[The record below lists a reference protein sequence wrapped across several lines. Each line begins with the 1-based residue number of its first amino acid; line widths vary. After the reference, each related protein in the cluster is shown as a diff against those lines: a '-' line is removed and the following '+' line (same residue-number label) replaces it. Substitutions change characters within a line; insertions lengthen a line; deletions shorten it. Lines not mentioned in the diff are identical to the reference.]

1 MNARSNVIIFF
12 TLCLASLLALYADA
26 FVERNTVKKFIIEE
40 RTKSLNKG
48 LIHASKDNLYN
59 VDSIYRLSA
68 GALIEKEGGSKNSFW
83 SSLISSLSVQYQDRL
98 RADPLFLKKSILEG
112 IWNYLFYESMSFL
125 LTNDSLL
132 VSRKVLL
139 AAGTQFM
146 AELNRRGTTN
156 IITEIDFVVAGV
168 LTAVAGKVIFD
179 SIDL

>member
-1 MNARSNVIIFF
+1 M
-12 TLCLASLLALYADA
+12 
-26 FVERNTVKKFIIEE
+26 
-40 RTKSLNKG
+40 
-48 LIHASKDNLYN
+48 
-59 VDSIYRLSA
+59 
-68 GALIEKEGGSKNSFW
+68 
-83 SSLISSLSVQYQDRL
+83 
-98 RADPLFLKKSILEG
+98 P
-112 IWNYLFYESMSFL
+112 FL